1 MDEIDPT
8 RPARR
13 AASDDLPTVPTPVST
28 SLGGA
33 RRSLTPDWDEDDDWD
48 DDADADADSDAASD
62 SADTDAQAD
71 AGEHA
76 DAPVTTQA
84 PEVPRAAIAE
94 PAAQASP
101 PRDER
106 PVAPGSRP
114 DDEWYGVPLPA
125 SAVPPPPVGSAPAP
139 IALTTVAPDSHDAFR
154 PPADDADTVVI
165 KRGDLRAAL
174 AAADPGSPDGSAP
187 ADAPTP
193 PALATPAW
201 RPTSAPR
208 TSPSAGTAQGAA
220 DGDATTTSAWT
231 PARST
236 GEPAPGTAL
245 PTAPAPESPQ
255 PVTRLTASERLA
267 AMRGRG
273 NGAGPQPPRP
283 AGRPRWLIPVAAI
296 AVAALVIVLAVSWLG
311 GRTSGAG
318 SSPAPTPTIRTST
331 TAVLSEA
338 DLLGVADAA
347 LAIAADWTVQST
359 VSPVTADTPAP
370 LCLAQVPTTPVPAAS
385 YQRTLAAGPA
395 GVVHLAEVYQTA
407 GDATA
412 VMSLRRA
419 QLGRCA
425 NIPVFLSSGATLTGL
440 ADDAVAV
447 TAVIQ
452 DPVPVHHTVVLV
464 RTGTVID
471 VIDVSQPSTAIGFEK
486 AMSATAAVVGRQ
498 CPRSQGAC
506 PTTSSVQVGP
516 PPSGGIAGWLTV
528 SDLPRVNPGFGRWT
542 ANEPTTTI
550 RIVNSQCE
558 NVTFASAPGP
568 TQRRQRTYLLTED
581 NVPKGFGVD
590 EVVLDFDSPDAAA
603 AFSKSIVDNVEA
615 CPSRIPSAKLGGGSP
630 FSGTGASGESI
641 SGYWRTV
648 TLPTSAS
655 SVATFRIVV
664 AVAGKRVVYV
674 LLTPSGSF
682 DLSDESWAAVGLRAA
697 QRSTQQA

>member
-48 DDADADADSDAASD
+48 DDADSDPDAASDADAASD
-62 SADTDAQAD
+62 SADADTDAQA
-71 AGEHA
+71 
-76 DAPVTTQA
+76 
-84 PEVPRAAIAE
+84 EVARAAIAE

-245 PTAPAPESPQ
+245 PTAAAPESPQ

-385 YQRTLAAGPA
+385 FHHAVQDTRTP
-395 GVVHLAEVYQTA
+395 
-407 GDATA
+407 GDEQA
-412 VMSLRRA
+412 VM
-419 QLGRCA
+419 
-425 NIPVFLSSGATLTGL
+425 GAYL
-440 ADDAVAV
+440 
-447 TAVIQ
+447 
-452 DPVPVHHTVVLV
+452 P
-464 RTGTVID
+464 TGTYYQD
-471 VIDVSQPSTAIGFEK
+471 TKAFEK
-486 AMSATAAVVGRQ
+486 LG
-498 CPRSQGAC
+498 CPVR
-506 PTTSSVQVGP
+506 
-516 PPSGGIAGWLTV
+516 
-528 SDLPRVNPGFGRWT
+528 
-542 ANEPTTTI
+542 
-550 RIVNSQCE
+550 
-558 NVTFASAPGP
+558 
-568 TQRRQRTYLLTED
+568 
-581 NVPKGFGVD
+581 
-590 EVVLDFDSPDAAA
+590 
-603 AFSKSIVDNVEA
+603 
-615 CPSRIPSAKLGGGSP
+615 
-630 FSGTGASGESI
+630 
-641 SGYWRTV
+641 
-648 TLPTSAS
+648 
-655 SVATFRIVV
+655 
-664 AVAGKRVVYV
+664 
-674 LLTPSGSF
+674 
-682 DLSDESWAAVGLRAA
+682 
-697 QRSTQQA
+697 